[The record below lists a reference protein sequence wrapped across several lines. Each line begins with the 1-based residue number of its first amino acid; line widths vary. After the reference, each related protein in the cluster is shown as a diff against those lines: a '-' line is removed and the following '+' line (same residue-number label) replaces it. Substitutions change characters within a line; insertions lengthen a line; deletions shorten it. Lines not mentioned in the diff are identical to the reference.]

1 MSPRLL
7 AIPALL
13 LAFAGV
19 SAADEQPVRLEEKF
33 QPGTIYRV
41 RSHMTG
47 TATLTLPKEKDTKEG
62 QSLTGTAES
71 SIDYDER
78 ILEIDSGGLPNKT
91 LRHYKTIDFRKVNG
105 KQKIENTLRPAVRRL
120 VVLRDKNLKV
130 PFSPDGPLLV
140 SEIDLIRTDVFA
152 PSLRGLL
159 PDKPVKPGDAWKASS
174 EAVREL
180 TDMTVEEGSIECKLH
195 ELGKIN
201 GRRAAEIGISGSV
214 RGVGE
219 DGPTRHEINGRFYFD
234 MEANYISYISF
245 QGKQL
250 LLDKDKPAGTIEGIF
265 TLVRVARIQSA
276 DLADDAIR
284 GVKLNPDDDNTLLLY
299 DNEDLGVRFQYP
311 RRWKVA
317 GVNGR
322 QIMIDADDD
331 NGLLLTLDAIAKI
344 PTAAQFTKESE
355 TFIREQKGRILG
367 TTTPRRLQ
375 ASPAEIDQ
383 FAIDAVMK
391 DKRLLLD
398 YYIIRQKDSGA
409 TLAAH
414 LTPEAMKSLR
424 PEVERIVKSV
434 VVGK

>member
-1 MSPRLL
+1 MVPRSIAILGFLL
-7 AIPALL
+7 V
-13 LAFAGV
+13 FAGV
-19 SAADEQPVRLEEKF
+19 SAADEPIRLEEKF
-33 QPGTIYRV
+33 TAGTIYRV

-47 TATLTLPKEKDTKEG
+47 TATLTLPNEKDKKVPE
-62 QSLTGTAES
+62 SLTGTAES

-78 ILEIDSGGLPNKT
+78 ILDLDSDGLPNKT
-91 LRHYKTIDFRKVNG
+91 LRLYKAIEIRKVNG

-140 SEIDLIRTDVFA
+140 SEIDLVRTDVFT
-152 PSLRGLL
+152 PGLRGLL
-159 PDKPVKPGDAWKASS
+159 PGEPVKPGDTWKASP
-174 EAVREL
+174 EAIREL
-180 TDMTVEEGSIECKLH
+180 TDMTLEEGALECKLH
-195 ELGKIN
+195 EIGKIN

-214 RGVGE
+214 RGVSE
-219 DGPTRHEINGRFYFD
+219 DGPTRHEIRGRFYFD
-234 MEANYISYISF
+234 MEQNYISYISF

-250 LLDKDKPAGTIEGIF
+250 LLDKDKPAGTIEGVF

-276 DLADDAIR
+276 DLADDAIK

-344 PTAAQFTKESE
+344 PTAAQFSKESE
-355 TFIREQKGRILG
+355 TFLREQKGRILG

-375 ASPAEIDQ
+375 AAPREVEQ
-383 FAIDAVMK
+383 FAIDGVMK
-391 DKRLLLD
+391 DKRLLMD
-398 YYIIRQKDSGA
+398 YYIIRQKEAGA

-424 PEVERIVKSV
+424 PEVERIAKSV